1 MRVPRLP
8 SRGTTVAAPPPDR
21 GDLPGGPPPELLER
35 RRELAT
41 RFSELQW
48 NLGGLAYEMARRAS
62 YRLELLNRRAAELQ
76 EVDAEL
82 GELDRLL
89 RLGDAGAAG
98 TCTACGAPHSRDAVF
113 CWSCGTAL
121 RGTVPSVQTNGAG
134 GATR

>member
-1 MRVPRLP
+1 MKTPRLRRDP
-8 SRGTTVAAPPPDR
+8 AVTASAP
-21 GDLPGGPPPELLER
+21 GSEALPGGPPSELLER

-48 NLGGLAYEMARRAS
+48 DLGGLAYEMARRAS

-89 RLGDAGAAG
+89 RLGNAGAAG

-113 CWSCGTAL
+113 CWSCGTPL
-121 RGTVPSVQTNGAG
+121 RGTVPLVGANGAG
-134 GATR
+134 GAPR